1 MTNLDTNIHIDVNC
15 QQINHEGER
24 ICGDVFVTKKIEQ
37 ENRIICV
44 LSDGMGHGVKANM
57 LAILTAT
64 MAVNFAKEHKE
75 PKKIAEI
82 IMKTLPV
89 CSVRQISYSTFT
101 IVDIEI
107 GGRVSILEYDNP
119 QCTVFRAGKAYDPGW
134 QCLLLEEGRNRKE
147 LLYTSFIPQ
156 KEDRILFWSDGIAQS
171 GLGSEKYP
179 FGWGVNDSVNFV
191 LEKIAK
197 NPNIS
202 ARKLAVLTVN
212 KAFQNDNY
220 HAKDDTSCASIYFR
234 EPRKLLL
241 STGPPI
247 RKSSDKE
254 LAEIVRNFP
263 GRKVIAGGTTADII
277 ARELNVKIIDSLDF
291 NDPDL
296 PPESHMDGIDLV
308 TEGILTLSKVANIL
322 KNYTSDQDL
331 GDGPADKMVKM
342 FIRSDEIHILVG
354 TKINIAHQDP
364 TLPVELEIRRTVAK
378 RIARLLDQKFLKGG
392 SVKFI

>member
-1 MTNLDTNIHIDVNC
+1 MDKANIHIDVNC

-24 ICGDVFVTKKIEQ
+24 ICGDVFLSKKIEQ
-37 ENRIICV
+37 ENRIVCV

-57 LAILTAT
+57 LATLTAT
-64 MAVNFAKEHKE
+64 MAINFTKEHKKPE
-75 PKKIAEI
+75 KIAEI

-107 GGRVSILEYDNP
+107 GGEVSILEYDNP
-119 QCTVFRAGKAYDPGW
+119 QCLIIRNNKIFNPGW
-134 QCLLLEEGRNRKE
+134 QCLLLDEGRDRKE
-147 LLYTSFIPQ
+147 LLYCSFTPQ
-156 KEDRILFWSDGIAQS
+156 KEDRIIFWSDGISQA
-171 GLGSEKYP
+171 GLGSNQFP
-179 FGWGVNDSVNFV
+179 FGWGVESAGGFV
-191 LEKIAK
+191 LEKIRK
-197 NPNIS
+197 NPIIS
-202 ARKLAVLTVN
+202 ARKLSVLTVN

-241 STGPPI
+241 CTGPPI
-247 RKSSDKE
+247 KKTIDKE
-254 LAEIVRNFP
+254 LAKRVKSFP
-263 GRKVIAGGTTADII
+263 GKIVIAGGTTADII
-277 ARELNVKIIDSLDF
+277 ARELDIKIEDTLVFD
-291 NDPDL
+291 DPDL
-296 PPESHMDGIDLV
+296 PPESQMKGIDLV

-331 GDGPADKMVKM
+331 GDGPADKMVKL
-342 FIRSDEIHILVG
+342 FIRSDEIHILIG

-392 SVKFI
+392 SVSFI

>member
-1 MTNLDTNIHIDVNC
+1 MDKNNIHIDVNC

-24 ICGDVFVTKKIEQ
+24 ICGDVFVSKKIEQ

-57 LAILTAT
+57 LATLTAT
-64 MAVNFAKEHKE
+64 MAVNFAREHKE
-75 PKKIAEI
+75 PTKIAEI

-101 IVDIEI
+101 IIDIEI

-119 QCTVFRAGKAYDPGW
+119 QCTIFRKNEVFNPGW
-134 QCLLLEEGRNRKE
+134 QCLLLEEGKNKKE
-147 LLYTSFIPQ
+147 LLYTSFVPQ

-171 GLGSEKYP
+171 GLGSDKYP
-179 FGWGVNDSVNFV
+179 FGWGVNEMVGFV
-191 LEKIAK
+191 MEKIK
-197 NPNIS
+197 KSPTIS
-202 ARKLAVLTVN
+202 ARKLSVLTVN
-212 KAFQNDNY
+212 KAFQNDHY

-241 STGPPI
+241 CTGPPI
-247 RKSSDKE
+247 RKASDKE
-254 LAEIVRNFP
+254 LAKIVKNFP
-263 GRKVIAGGTTADII
+263 GKKVIAGGTTADII
-277 ARELNVKIIDSLDF
+277 ARELNVKITDSLDF
-291 NDPDL
+291 EDPDL

-322 KNYTSDQDL
+322 KDYSSDQDL
-331 GDGPADKMVKM
+331 GDGPADKMVKL

>member
-1 MTNLDTNIHIDVNC
+1 MQDNNIHIDINC

-24 ICGDVFVTKKIEQ
+24 ICGDVFISKKIEQ
-37 ENRIICV
+37 ENRIVCV

-57 LAILTAT
+57 LATLTAT
-64 MAVNFAKEHKE
+64 MAVNFTKEHKE
-75 PKKIAEI
+75 PQKIAEI

-119 QCTVFRAGKAYDPGW
+119 QCTIIRDNEVFDPGW
-134 QCLLLEEGRNRKE
+134 QCLLLDEGKNTKE
-147 LLYTSFIPQ
+147 LLYCSFIPK
-156 KEDRILFWSDGIAQS
+156 KEDRILYWSDGIAQS
-171 GLGSEKYP
+171 GLGSDPYP
-179 FGWGVNDSVNFV
+179 FGWGVEASAKFV
-191 LEKIAK
+191 IDKIK
-197 NPNIS
+197 KDPLIS
-202 ARKLAVLTVN
+202 ARKLSVLTVN
-212 KAFQNDNY
+212 KAFQNDRY

-241 STGPPI
+241 CTGPPI
-247 RKSSDKE
+247 RKQIDQE
-254 LAEIVRNFP
+254 LAEIVKNFQ
-263 GRKVIAGGTTADII
+263 GKKVISGGTTADII
-277 ARELNVKIIDSLDF
+277 ARELDIKIVDTLEFD
-291 NDPDL
+291 DPDL
-296 PPESHMDGIDLV
+296 PPESIMDGIDLV

-322 KNYTSDQDL
+322 KDYTGDQDL
-331 GDGPADKMVKM
+331 GNGPADKMVKM
-342 FIRSDEIHILVG
+342 FIRSDEIHILIG

>member
-1 MTNLDTNIHIDVNC
+1 MDHSNIHIDVNC

-24 ICGDVFVTKKIEQ
+24 ICGDVFLSEKIEQ
-37 ENRIICV
+37 DNRIVCV

-57 LAILTAT
+57 LATLTAT
-64 MAVNFAKEHKE
+64 MALNFTKEHKE
-75 PKKIAEI
+75 SQKIAEI

-101 IVDIEI
+101 IIDIEI
-107 GGRVSILEYDNP
+107 GGQVSILEYDNP
-119 QCTVFRAGKAYDPGW
+119 QCTIIRDNEIFDPAW
-134 QCLLLEEGRNRKE
+134 QCLLLDEGKNKKE
-147 LLYTSFIPQ
+147 LLFCSFTPR
-156 KEDRILFWSDGIAQS
+156 KEDRILFWSDGISQS
-171 GLGSEKYP
+171 GLGSDEYP
-179 FGWGVNDSVNFV
+179 FGWGVKNAADFV
-191 LEKIAK
+191 IQKIKK
-197 NPNIS
+197 NPIIS

-212 KAFQNDNY
+212 KAFQNDHY
-220 HAKDDTSCASIYFR
+220 HAKDDTSCAGIYFR

-241 STGPPI
+241 CTGPPI
-247 RKSSDKE
+247 RKAMDKE
-254 LAEIVRNFP
+254 LANMVKEFP
-263 GRKVIAGGTTADII
+263 GKKVIAGGTTADII
-277 ARELNVKIIDSLDF
+277 ARELDIKIEDSLEFD
-291 NDPDL
+291 DPDL
-296 PPESHMDGIDLV
+296 PPESQMKDIDLV
-308 TEGILTLSKVANIL
+308 TEGILTLSKVASIL

-331 GDGPADKMVKM
+331 GNGPADKMVKM

>member
-1 MTNLDTNIHIDVNC
+1 MDQTNIHIDINC
-15 QQINHEGER
+15 QQINHDGER
-24 ICGDVFVTKKIEQ
+24 ICGDVFVSKKIEQ

-44 LSDGMGHGVKANM
+44 LSDGMGHGVKANI
-57 LAILTAT
+57 LATLTAT
-64 MAVNFAKEHKE
+64 MAVNFAREHKE
-75 PKKIAEI
+75 PTKIAEI

-101 IVDIEI
+101 IIDIEI
-107 GGRVSILEYDNP
+107 GGKVLILEYDNP
-119 QCTVFRAGKAYDPGW
+119 QCTIIRNNQVFDPGW
-134 QCLLLEEGRNRKE
+134 QCLLLEEGRNKKE
-147 LLYTSFIPQ
+147 LLYTSFTPK

-171 GLGSEKYP
+171 GLGSDQYP
-179 FGWGVNDSVNFV
+179 FGWEVENAINFV
-191 LEKIAK
+191 IKKIK
-197 NPNIS
+197 KVPNIS
-202 ARKLAVLTVN
+202 ARKLSVLTVN
-212 KAFQNDNY
+212 KAFQNDHY
-220 HAKDDTSCASIYFR
+220 KAKDDTSTACIYFR

-241 STGPPI
+241 CTGPPI

-263 GRKVIAGGTTADII
+263 GKKVIAGGTTADII
-277 ARELNVKIIDSLDF
+277 AREFGVKIKDSLDF
-291 NDPDL
+291 DDPDL
-296 PPESHMDGIDLV
+296 PPESHMEGIDLV

-322 KNYTSDQDL
+322 KEYSSDQDL
-331 GDGPADKMVKM
+331 GNGPADKMVKL

>member
-1 MTNLDTNIHIDVNC
+1 MHKNNIHIDVNC

-24 ICGDVFVTKKIEQ
+24 ICGDVFISKKIEQ

-75 PKKIAEI
+75 PTKIAEI

-119 QCTVFRAGKAYDPGW
+119 QCTIFRKSEPFNPGW
-134 QCLLLEEGRNRKE
+134 QCLILEGGKNKKE
-147 LLYTSFIPQ
+147 LLYTSFEPQ

-171 GLGSEKYP
+171 GLGSDKYP
-179 FGWGVNDSVNFV
+179 FGWGVNEMVEFV
-191 LEKIAK
+191 AEKIK
-197 NPNIS
+197 RSPIIS
-202 ARKLAVLTVN
+202 ARKLSVLTVN

-241 STGPPI
+241 CTGPPI

-254 LAEIVRNFP
+254 LAETVKNFP
-263 GRKVIAGGTTADII
+263 GKKVIAGGTTADIV
-277 ARELNVKIIDSLDF
+277 AREFNVKIEDSLDF
-291 NDPDL
+291 DDPDL

-322 KNYTSDQDL
+322 KDYTSDQDL
-331 GDGPADKMVKM
+331 GDGPADKMVKL

>member
-1 MTNLDTNIHIDVNC
+1 MNKTNIHIDVNC

-24 ICGDVFVTKKIEQ
+24 ICGDVFVSKKIEH

-57 LAILTAT
+57 LATLTAT
-64 MAVNFAKEHKE
+64 MASNFAREHKE
-75 PKKIAEI
+75 PTKIAEI

-89 CSVRQISYSTFT
+89 CSVRHISYSTFT

-107 GGRVSILEYDNP
+107 GGKVSILEYDNP
-119 QCTVFRAGKAYDPGW
+119 QCTIIRDRKVFDPGW
-134 QCLLLEEGRNRKE
+134 QCLLLEEGRNKKE
-147 LLYTSFIPQ
+147 LLYTSFTPR

-171 GLGSEKYP
+171 GLGSDQYP
-179 FGWGVNDSVNFV
+179 FGWEVENAIDFV
-191 LEKIAK
+191 IEKIK
-197 NPNIS
+197 KVPKIS
-202 ARKLAVLTVN
+202 ARKLSVLTVN
-212 KAFQNDNY
+212 KAFQNDHY
-220 HAKDDTSCASIYFR
+220 KAKDDTSTACIYFR

-241 STGPPI
+241 CTGPPI

-254 LAEIVRNFP
+254 LAETVRNFP

-277 ARELNVKIIDSLDF
+277 AREFGVKIEDSLDF
-291 NDPDL
+291 DDPDL
-296 PPESHMDGIDLV
+296 PPESNMEGIDLV

-322 KNYTSDQDL
+322 KDYTSDQDL
-331 GDGPADKMVKM
+331 GNGPADKMVKL

>member
-1 MTNLDTNIHIDVNC
+1 MDKNNIHIDVNC

-24 ICGDVFVTKKIEQ
+24 ICGDVFISKKIEQ

-75 PKKIAEI
+75 PTKIAEI

-101 IVDIEI
+101 IIDIEI

-119 QCTVFRAGKAYDPGW
+119 QCTIFRKNEPFNPGW
-134 QCLLLEEGRNRKE
+134 QCLLLEEGKNKKE
-147 LLYTSFIPQ
+147 LLYTSFEPQ
-156 KEDRILFWSDGIAQS
+156 KEDRILFWSDGISQS
-171 GLGSEKYP
+171 GLGSDKYP
-179 FGWGVNDSVNFV
+179 FGWGVSEMVKFV
-191 LEKIAK
+191 TEKIK
-197 NPNIS
+197 KSPIIS
-202 ARKLAVLTVN
+202 ARKLSVLTVN

-241 STGPPI
+241 CTGPPI

-254 LAEIVRNFP
+254 LAETVKNFP

-277 ARELNVKIIDSLDF
+277 AREFDVKIIDSLDF
-291 NDPDL
+291 DDPDL
-296 PPESHMDGIDLV
+296 PPESEMKGIDLV

-331 GDGPADKMVKM
+331 GDGPADKMVKL

>member
-1 MTNLDTNIHIDVNC
+1 MDKNNIHIDVNC

-24 ICGDVFVTKKIEQ
+24 ICGDVFVSKKIEQ

-57 LAILTAT
+57 LATLTAT
-64 MAVNFAKEHKE
+64 MAVNFAREHKE
-75 PKKIAEI
+75 PTKIAEI

-101 IVDIEI
+101 IIDIEI

-119 QCTVFRAGKAYDPGW
+119 QCTIFRKNEVFNPGW
-134 QCLLLEEGRNRKE
+134 QCLLLEEGKNKKE
-147 LLYTSFIPQ
+147 LLYTSFVPQ

-171 GLGSEKYP
+171 GLGSDKYP
-179 FGWGVNDSVNFV
+179 FGWGVNEMVGFV
-191 LEKIAK
+191 MGKIK
-197 NPNIS
+197 KSPTIS
-202 ARKLAVLTVN
+202 ARKLSVLTVN
-212 KAFQNDNY
+212 KAFQNDHY

-241 STGPPI
+241 CTGPPI
-247 RKSSDKE
+247 RKASDKE
-254 LAEIVRNFP
+254 LAKIVKNFP
-263 GRKVIAGGTTADII
+263 GKKVIAGGTTADII
-277 ARELNVKIIDSLDF
+277 ARELNVKITDSLDF
-291 NDPDL
+291 EDPDL

-322 KNYTSDQDL
+322 KDYSSDQDL
-331 GDGPADKMVKM
+331 GDGPADKMVKL